1 MTAETTEH
9 WIETSEGR
17 LYARRWSP
25 SALSETDEAAI
36 VLFHDS
42 LGCVDLWRDFP
53 SRLAART
60 GRPVVAYDRL
70 GFGRSDPHPGRL
82 PPSFIG
88 DEAMRAIPWLL
99 KALGLDKIVPF
110 GHSVGGGMA
119 VNTAASAP
127 ERCQALVTVS
137 AQTFVED
144 VTLAGIRAA
153 KRAFQEP
160 GQLER
165 LERYHGA
172 KARWVLDAWIET
184 WLSPEFECWDLSPAL
199 KRVACPT
206 LAIHGDRDEYGT
218 TRHPERIACLTQGPS
233 HSLVLEGC
241 GHVPQRERPD
251 AVLEQVEG
259 FLAATRQH

>member
-1 MTAETTEH
+1 MTAGTTEH
-9 WIETSEGR
+9 WIELSEGR

-25 SALSETDEAAI
+25 SKFEESGKAVI

-53 SRLAART
+53 SRLASTT
-60 GRPVVAYDRL
+60 GRTVVAYDRL
-70 GFGRSDPHPGRL
+70 GFGRSDPHPGQL
-82 PPSFIG
+82 SASFVG
-88 DEAMRAIPWLL
+88 DEATRVVPQVL
-99 KALGLDKIVPF
+99 KALGLNAIVPF

-127 ERCQALVTVS
+127 QCCQALVTVS

-144 VTLAGIRAA
+144 VTLTGIRAA
-153 KRAFQEP
+153 ERAFQEP
-160 GQLER
+160 GQLQR

-172 KARWVLDAWIET
+172 KARWVLDAWIGT
-184 WLSPEFECWDLSPAL
+184 WLSPEFEGWDLAPAL
-199 KRVACPT
+199 KRVICPT

-218 TRHPERIACLTQGPS
+218 TRHPERIASLTQGLS
-233 HSLVLEGC
+233 QALVLQGC

-251 AVLEQVEG
+251 AVLDQVAR
-259 FLAATRQH
+259 FLAATTKH